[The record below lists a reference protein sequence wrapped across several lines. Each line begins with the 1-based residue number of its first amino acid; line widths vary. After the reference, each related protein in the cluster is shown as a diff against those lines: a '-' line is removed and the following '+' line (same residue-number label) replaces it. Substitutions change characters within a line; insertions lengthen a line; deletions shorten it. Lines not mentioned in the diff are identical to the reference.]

1 MGSSRDLDLVLIHP
15 GSRTQIYQSLG
26 SSLSAIEP
34 PVWASLMATFVR
46 RRGFSVQVL
55 DAEADDLNAQ
65 DTANRVA
72 EMNPLLAAVVVYGH
86 QPSASTQNMTAA
98 RAICAALKQVNP
110 ERKVLLV
117 GGHVAALPERTL
129 QEETVDFVCSGEGPY
144 TVLELLEALK
154 TGRPDYSKVR
164 GLCYLEDGAM
174 TTTPA
179 PPLVKDLDHEMP
191 ELAWD
196 LLPMEKYRAHNWHCF
211 GNLERQPYASFYTTF
226 GCPYHCSFCCIQA
239 PFKSGEAALGW
250 KESVN
255 SYRFWSPQT
264 IIAQIDKLVRDYGV
278 RNIKIADEMF
288 VLNPRHVLGICD
300 LIIERGYDL
309 NIWAYARVDTV
320 KDNMLDKLKR
330 AGFNWLA
337 FGIEAASER
346 VRDDV
351 DKGFG
356 QEEIFRTIE
365 KVRGAGINVI
375 ANYIFGLPEDNLESM
390 QATLDLALELN
401 CEFAIFYSAMAYP
414 GSQLYSLAIKEQW
427 PLPQDWS
434 GYSQHAFN
442 TLPLPTKYLLGAD
455 VLRFRDYAFQVYFN
469 NPDYMKMI
477 KRRFGPET
485 GQDIRQMASHRVERK
500 YNASQAS
507 EPNGAIEQR

>member
-1 MGSSRDLDLVLIHP
+1 VASQLDLVLIHP

-26 SSLSAIEP
+26 AFLSAIEP

-46 RRGFSVQVL
+46 RRDYSVRVL
-55 DAEADDLNAQ
+55 DAEAENLSPEE
-65 DTANRVA
+65 TAARVVD
-72 EMNPLLAAVVVYGH
+72 MNPLLVAIVVYGH

-98 RAICAALKQVNP
+98 GLICASIKRNNP
-110 ERKVLLV
+110 ECRVLLV

-129 QEETVDFVCSGEGPY
+129 QEEAADFICSGEGPH
-144 TVLELLEALK
+144 TLLELLEALK
-154 TGRPDYSKVR
+154 SVSPDYSKVR
-164 GLCYLEDGAM
+164 GLYYWEDDQM
-174 TTTPA
+174 RSTPPA
-179 PPLVKDLDHEMP
+179 PLSKDLDHEMH

-196 LLPMEKYRAHNWHCF
+196 LLPMQKYRAHNWHCF
-211 GNLERQPYASFYTTF
+211 GDLERQPYASFYTTF

-239 PFKSGEAALGW
+239 PFKSGEKEAGW

-255 SYRFWSPQT
+255 SYRFWSPAAV
-264 IIAQIDKLVRDYGV
+264 IAQIDKLVNKYGV

-300 LIIERGYDL
+300 AIIERGYDL

-320 KDNMLDKLKR
+320 KDGMLDKLKR

-337 FGIEAASER
+337 FGIEAASDR

-356 QEEIFRTIE
+356 QEQIFQTIE
-365 KVRGAGINVI
+365 KVRAAGINVI
-375 ANYIFGLPEDNLESM
+375 ANYIFGLPEDDLQSM

-401 CEFAIFYSAMAYP
+401 CEFANFYSAMAYP
-414 GSQLYSLAIKEQW
+414 GSQLYSMAIQEGW

-434 GYSQHAFN
+434 GYSQHAVN
-442 TLPLPTKYLLGAD
+442 TLPLPTKHLSGSE
-455 VLRFRDYAFQVYFN
+455 VLSFRDHAFQVYFN
-469 NPDYMKMI
+469 NPDYLEMI
-477 KRRFGPET
+477 SRRFDVATAQE
-485 GQDIRQMASHRVERK
+485 IRQMASHK
-500 YNASQAS
+500 L
-507 EPNGAIEQR
+507 QRNHSILSA